1 MKFFVILPCAG
12 QGKRFGQ
19 KKQFVKLFGKEIFL
33 YPLEEILRI
42 GIVDKIILTFPKENL
57 EKAKQIICNFFKD
70 ISKFEIIP
78 GGKERQESVFL
89 ALRYIKE
96 NFKCDIVSIHDCVRP
111 LVKKEDF
118 VRSYESL
125 ITKNVDGVIL
135 GVPPKDTI
143 KVKDNHL
150 VKETLDRNKLILAQT
165 PQTFYFEI
173 IYQGHLWA
181 RKNNIF
187 VTDDAS
193 ILEQLG
199 KKIYILKGDYKNI
212 KVTTAEDLIIAKEL
226 FKCYFP
232 QRIKKL

>member
-1 MKFFVILPCAG
+1 MRFFVILSCAG

-33 YPLEEILRI
+33 YPLEEILKI

-57 EKAKQIICNFFKD
+57 KEAKKIVHTFFKNV
-70 ISKFEIIP
+70 SKIEIIS

-118 VRSYESL
+118 VKSYEIL
-125 ITKNVDGVIL
+125 LTKNVDGVIL
-135 GVPPKDTI
+135 GLPPKDTI
-143 KVKDNHL
+143 KVKDNHF
-150 VKETLDRNKLILAQT
+150 VKETLNRNNLVLAQT
-165 PQTFYFEI
+165 PQTFYFEK

-181 RKNNIF
+181 RKNNIS

-193 ILEQLG
+193 ILEKLG

-212 KVTTAEDLIIAKEL
+212 KVTTSEDLIIAKEL

-232 QRIKKL
+232 QRIKRL

>member
-12 QGKRFGQ
+12 QGKRFGK

-33 YPLEEILRI
+33 YPLEEILKI
-42 GIVDKIILTFPKENL
+42 GIVDKIILTFPKSNIEN
-57 EKAKQIICNFFKD
+57 AKKTVCGYFKTL
-70 ISKFEIIP
+70 SKIEIIP
-78 GGKERQESVFL
+78 GGRERQESVFY

-118 VRSYESL
+118 VKSYEIL
-125 ITKNVDGVIL
+125 LTKNIDGVIL

-143 KVKDNHL
+143 KIKINNL
-150 VKETLDRNKLILAQT
+150 VKQTLNRNKLILAQT
-165 PQTFYFEI
+165 PQTFYFEE
-173 IYQGHLWA
+173 IYKGHLWA

-187 VTDDAS
+187 VTDDAT
-193 ILEQLG
+193 ILEKLG

-212 KVTTAEDLIIAKEL
+212 KVTTLEDLIIIKE
-226 FKCYFP
+226 FYKCYF
-232 QRIKKL
+232 QQKIRKF